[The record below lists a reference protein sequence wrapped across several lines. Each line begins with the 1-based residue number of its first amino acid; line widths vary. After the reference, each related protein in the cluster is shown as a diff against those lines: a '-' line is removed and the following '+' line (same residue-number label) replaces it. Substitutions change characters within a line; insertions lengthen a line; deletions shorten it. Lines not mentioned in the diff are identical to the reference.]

1 MRKRFPIIILVCIF
15 LGNGLP
21 LKAQELWDLRRCVEY
36 AWEHNISIKLSDI
49 QARIA
54 ELNYEQTKLSR
65 YPNVN
70 FTNSTGTNFG
80 RAVDPTTN
88 LFISSTLLFQQYNL
102 NVNGLIYNFG
112 SVKNQVLAD
121 RITAQAAKQDVQ
133 TNKNDIGLSVATT
146 YLQVLLAK
154 EQARIAF
161 TTMQLTRARLTDTK
175 KRVAAGSLPELNAL
189 ELESQFARDS
199 ATYISATTTAEQNLL
214 NLKATLNLDAATP
227 FDIVAPPVEMIPV
240 ENIAD
245 LLPEYVFKTAMQT
258 QPQVKANDLRIQAIE
273 YNLKAAKSRLN
284 PSINFF
290 GGIGTNFANPNSKI
304 TGFNFLGFVPTQSVV
319 NVNGTNQ
326 PVLEPDIQI
335 VRGKK
340 GIGEMWNGWGNQIDQ
355 NFRQNVGI
363 QISVPIFSGGVART
377 NYKRLQL
384 NMKGAELNKEQAVVT
399 LKNNVYLAYVSA
411 KNALERFNASKRTL
425 ELTEK
430 TFDLA
435 QKRYD
440 AGLMST
446 IDYIT
451 NQNNLFRARIQK
463 TADQFDYVFRLK
475 VLEFYK
481 GQGLKL

>member
-1 MRKRFPIIILVCIF
+1 MTKRFSIFVLISIF
-15 LGNGLP
+15 LGLGTS
-21 LKAQELWDLRRCVEY
+21 LKAQEVWDLRRCVEY
-36 AWEHNISIKLSDI
+36 AWEHNLSIKLTDI

-54 ELNYEQTKLSR
+54 ELSYEQAKMGR

-70 FTNSTGTNFG
+70 FSNSTGTNFG

-88 LFISSTLLFQQYNL
+88 LFVSSTLLFQQYNL

-112 SVKNQVLAD
+112 NVKNQVLAS
-121 RITAQAAKQDVQ
+121 RISAQAASQDVQ
-133 TNKNDIGLSVATT
+133 TNKNDIGLTVATT

-154 EQARIAF
+154 EQARIAY
-161 TTMQLTRARLTDTK
+161 TTMQLTKARLADTR
-175 KRVAAGSLPELNAL
+175 KRVDAGSLPELNAL

-199 ATYISATTTAEQNLL
+199 ATYISAATTAEQNLL

-227 FDIVAPPVEMIPV
+227 FDIAAPPVEMIPV

-245 LLPEYVFKTAMQT
+245 LLPEYVFQIAMQT
-258 QPQVKANDLRIQAIE
+258 QPQIKANDLRIQVIE
-273 YNLKAAKSRLN
+273 YNLKAAKAALY

-304 TGFNFLGFVPTQSVV
+304 TGFNFLGYVPSQSVV

-326 PVLEPDIQI
+326 PVLDPNVQLI
-335 VRGKK
+335 RGKK
-340 GIGEMWNGWGNQIDQ
+340 GFGEMWTGWGNQIDQ
-355 NFRQNVGI
+355 NFRQNLGI
-363 QISVPIFSGGVART
+363 QLSVPIFSGGIART
-377 NYKRLQL
+377 NYKRIQL
-384 NMKGAELNKEQAVVT
+384 NMKSASLTRDQAVVT

-411 KNALERFNASKRTL
+411 KNALERYNASKRTL

-435 QKRYD
+435 QKRYN

-463 TADQFDYVFRLK
+463 TADQFDYVFRMK

-481 GQGLKL
+481 GMGLKL